1 MAGQHLDKVTQGKST
16 NKKQDSQTE
25 LDHQHR
31 PFRLEDADVMDLQR
45 HLGNQATQNVLG
57 IQRKPAGLPSLPGV
71 IQTKMNV
78 NEPGDQYEQEADAV
92 AHEVMTMPDPVQR
105 EGEEEELA
113 MKSIQREGMEEEELA
128 MKPIQ
133 REGMEEEEL
142 AMKPIQRQE
151 GGELE
156 EEEMAMTKRIS
167 NIQREG
173 MPEEEMELAQGKHL
187 PDVQRDGMG
196 VPPVTDDMEGQ
207 INSAKGGGQTINEET
222 RSYLEPRF
230 GQDFSDVRIHTGAEA
245 DNLNNNLQA
254 KAFTTG
260 SDIFFR
266 DGDYNPNSGDG
277 RELLAH
283 ELTHVVQQGGS
294 KDLKTKHDDE
304 CC

>member
-16 NKKQDSQTE
+16 NKKQDSQPE
-25 LDHQHR
+25 LGHQHR

-105 EGEEEELA
+105 EAENDEEMMLKRA
-113 MKSIQREGMEEEELA
+113 DIQREAEA
-128 MKPIQ
+128 S
-133 REGMEEEEL
+133 
-142 AMKPIQRQE
+142 
-151 GGELE
+151 ELE
-156 EEEMAMTKRIS
+156 EEEMAMAKHIS
-167 NIQREG
+167 DI
-173 MPEEEMELAQGKHL
+173 
-187 PDVQRDGMG
+187 QRDGAG
-196 VPPVTDDMEGQ
+196 VPPVTDDMENQ
-207 INSAKGGGQTINEET
+207 INSAKGGGQPIPEDT
-222 RSYLEPRF
+222 RNFLEPRF
-230 GQDFSDVRIHTGAEA
+230 GQDFSNVRIHTGAEA
-245 DNLNNNLQA
+245 DNLNNSLQA

-266 DGDYNPNSGDG
+266 DGDYNPNSGEG

-294 KDLKTKHDDE
+294 QDLKTKHDDE

>member
-16 NKKQDSQTE
+16 NKKTDSHDLE
-25 LDHQHR
+25 HQHR

-105 EGEEEELA
+105 AE
-113 MKSIQREGMEEEELA
+113 ST
-128 MKPIQ
+128 
-133 REGMEEEEL
+133 
-142 AMKPIQRQE
+142 
-151 GGELE
+151 ELE

-167 NIQREG
+167 DVQRAGLEEEEIATKRISDIQRVGMEDEEMLQGKHDIQREG

-187 PDVQRDGMG
+187 ADVQRDGMG
-196 VPPVTDDMEGQ
+196 VPPVTEDMEGQ
-207 INSAKGGGQTINEET
+207 INSAKGSGQSINEET
-222 RSYLEPRF
+222 RSFLEPRF
-230 GQDFSDVRIHTGAEA
+230 GQDFSDVRIHTGAES

-260 SDIFFR
+260 NDIFFR
-266 DGDYNPNSGDG
+266 DGDYNPNSSDG

-304 CC
+304 CCS

>member
-16 NKKQDSQTE
+16 QNKKADSQSE
-25 LDHQHR
+25 LEHQHR

-78 NEPGDQYEQEADAV
+78 NQPGDQYEQEADAV
-92 AHEVMTMPDPVQR
+92 AHEVMTMPDPLQR
-105 EGEEEELA
+105 EA
-113 MKSIQREGMEEEELA
+113 M
-128 MKPIQ
+128 P
-133 REGMEEEEL
+133 
-142 AMKPIQRQE
+142 
-151 GGELE
+151 E
-156 EEEMAMTKRIS
+156 EEEMIAGKWL
-167 NIQREG
+167 QRQE
-173 MPEEEMELAQGKHL
+173 MPEEEEMIAGKWLQRQEMPEEEEMIAGKHIS
-187 PDVQRDGMG
+187 DVQRDGG
-196 VPPVTDDMEGQ
+196 VSVPPVTEDMEGQ
-207 INSAKGGGQTINEET
+207 INSARGSGQAIPEET
-222 RSYLEPRF
+222 RNFLEPRF
-230 GQDFSDVRIHTGAEA
+230 GQDFSDVRVHTGAEA

-266 DGDYNPNSGDG
+266 DGDYNPNSSDG

-294 KDLKTKHDDE
+294 KDLSTKHDDE

>member
-16 NKKQDSQTE
+16 NKKQDSQPE
-25 LDHQHR
+25 LGHQHR

-105 EGEEEELA
+105 EAENDEEMMLKRA
-113 MKSIQREGMEEEELA
+113 DIQREAEA
-128 MKPIQ
+128 S
-133 REGMEEEEL
+133 
-142 AMKPIQRQE
+142 
-151 GGELE
+151 ELE
-156 EEEMAMTKRIS
+156 EEEMAMAKHVS
-167 NIQREG
+167 DIQREAEA
-173 MPEEEMELAQGKHL
+173 PELEEEEMAMAKHVSDIQREAEASELEEEEMAMAKHIS
-187 PDVQRDGMG
+187 DIQRDGAG
-196 VPPVTDDMEGQ
+196 VPPVTDDMENQ
-207 INSAKGGGQTINEET
+207 INSAKGGGQPIPEDT
-222 RSYLEPRF
+222 RNFLEPRF
-230 GQDFSDVRIHTGAEA
+230 GQDFSNVRIHTGAEA
-245 DNLNNNLQA
+245 DNLNNSLQA

-266 DGDYNPNSGDG
+266 DGDYNPNSGEG

-294 KDLKTKHDDE
+294 QDLKTKHDDE